1 MDSCFL
7 ETLGLAFEKK
17 NILGTVPVLI
27 DLKVTIFYWILA
39 FRNLRSR
46 FWKKEYTA
54 CAMLPW
60 LSGRRAAAGGRG
72 GRLKRR
78 TKSSRYPSGN
88 FLSTGILF
96 LWYILLWYIN
106 GPLERIISLKGLA
119 PWRSRIDKSIRFLG
133 GATPLPDIQVHLP
146 SPPDSIR
153 ILHGRRS
160 ISEVALGTE
169 LIDLK
174 VNIFYW
180 ILAF

>member
-1 MDSCFL
+1 MSEEEDKVQSL
-7 ETLGLAFEKK
+7 SLRELLVHRDPLPLVYLA
-17 NILGTVPVLI
+17 LVQ
-27 DLKVTIFYWILA
+27 
-39 FRNLRSR
+39 
-46 FWKKEYTA
+46 
-54 CAMLPW
+54 
-60 LSGRRAAAGGRG
+60 
-72 GRLKRR
+72 
-78 TKSSRYPSGN
+78 
-88 FLSTGILF
+88 
-96 LWYILLWYIN
+96 YIN

-119 PWRSRIDKSIRFLG
+119 PWRSRIIRFLG